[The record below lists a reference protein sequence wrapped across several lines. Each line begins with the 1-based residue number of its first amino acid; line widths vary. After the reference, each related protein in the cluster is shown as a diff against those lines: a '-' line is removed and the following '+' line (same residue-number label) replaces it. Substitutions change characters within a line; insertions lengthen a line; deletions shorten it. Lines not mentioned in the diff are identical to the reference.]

1 VRSMRVAT
9 AWFALA
15 AYLPVT
21 AAAQEPV
28 PVSIQDN
35 SFLIEEAYNQE
46 RGVVQHIST
55 LLRSPGSWSYSL
67 TQEWP
72 LSGQRH
78 QLSFTVP
85 IERGVGDVAI
95 NYRHQ
100 LTGLGLGGGGRAA
113 FAPRLSLLL
122 PTTEGGSLGLQV
134 NLPVSAMLTRGVVSH
149 WNAGATL
156 TRANETV
163 YNGGASV
170 IWLARPSVNFMLE
183 VVWTGSARSGDV
195 IVNPGLRWAHN
206 LGNLQIVPGI
216 SFPDGR
222 DVFLYLSFEHPFAS
236 TGPARAP

>member
-1 VRSMRVAT
+1 MK
-9 AWFALA
+9 WFALA
-15 AYLPVT
+15 ACLPVA
-21 AAAQEPV
+21 AAAQEAIPI
-28 PVSIQDN
+28 PIQDN

-55 LLRSPGSWSYSL
+55 LLRSRGSWSYSL

-78 QLSFTVP
+78 QLSFTIP

-95 NYRHQ
+95 NYRRQ
-100 LTGLGLGGGGRAA
+100 VTGTGGGGGAA

-122 PTTEGGSLGLQV
+122 PTADGGSPGLQV
-134 NLPVSAMLTRGVVSH
+134 NLPVSAMLTPGVVSH

-156 TRANETV
+156 RRADGTV
-163 YNGGASV
+163 YNGGASL

-183 VVWTGSARSGDV
+183 VVWTGSAQSGEV

-206 LGNLQIVPGI
+206 LGNVQIVPGV

-222 DVFLYLSFEHPFAS
+222 DVFLYLSFEHPFTS
-236 TGPARAP
+236 TRTGRAP